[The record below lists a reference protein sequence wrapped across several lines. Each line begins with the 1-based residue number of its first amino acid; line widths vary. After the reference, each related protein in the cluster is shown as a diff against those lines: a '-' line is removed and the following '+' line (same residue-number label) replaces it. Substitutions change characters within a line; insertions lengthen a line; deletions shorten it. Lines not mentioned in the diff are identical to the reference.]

1 VGYTEIVPFT
11 LLCSR
16 GSLFVFTFMFAF
28 VLASLFAVQ
37 APAPAPG
44 PAPGPIIVETVRQPP
59 ITREITMGDVVLGA
73 VGFVGVV
80 MIAAAIAGLV
90 AGIVVVLLK
99 RSRDRAAGPTD
110 PGHSR
115 LRSSG

>member
-1 VGYTEIVPFT
+1 MW
-11 LLCSR
+11 SR
-16 GSLFVFTFMFAF
+16 GLSWNNTAFMFGF
-28 VLASLFAVQ
+28 IIASMFMFQ
-37 APAPAPG
+37 SPAPAPPPS

-80 MIAAAIAGLV
+80 MIAAAVAGLV
-90 AGIVVVLLK
+90 IGIVVVMLK

-110 PGHSR
+110 PGHAR
-115 LRSSG
+115 LRT